1 MGFLMLRRAVA
12 IPVLSRLRCTMILVF
27 CLEPTAVW
35 LVRCEVPEVYLY
47 LLRADLEYRLDSQ
60 VFDE

>member
-1 MGFLMLRRAVA
+1 MLRRAVA

-27 CLEPTAVW
+27 FLEPTAVW
-35 LVRCEVPEVYLY
+35 LVRCEVPEDYLY

>member
-1 MGFLMLRRAVA
+1 
-12 IPVLSRLRCTMILVF
+12 MILVF
-27 CLEPTAVW
+27 FLEPTAVW
-35 LVRCEVPEVYLY
+35 LVRCEVPEVYLF